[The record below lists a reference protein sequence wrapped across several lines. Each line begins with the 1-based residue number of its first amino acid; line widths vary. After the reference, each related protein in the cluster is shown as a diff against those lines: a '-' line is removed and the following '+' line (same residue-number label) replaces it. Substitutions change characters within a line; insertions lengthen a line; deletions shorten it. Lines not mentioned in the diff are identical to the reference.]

1 MDILSRQRKSRV
13 GISPQFRF
21 AIKFSEMYIVAGVS
35 SRETRTVEVLAR
47 TKKKA
52 LNYFRK
58 HYPGDGVEV
67 IQIFSPK
74 ERKRHAPQ
82 LQKTFATDEA
92 KRITDEI
99 FGSNNESSAQS
110 IQ

>member
-1 MDILSRQRKSRV
+1 MDILSRQRRSKV
-13 GISPQFRF
+13 GIAKQFKFAVQFREDDEVR
-21 AIKFSEMYIVAGVS
+21 S
-35 SRETRTVEVLAR
+35 VEVLAR

-52 LNYFRK
+52 LNYFKK
-58 HYPGDGVEV
+58 HYPGCDVAV
-67 IQIFSPK
+67 IRIFSPK

-110 IQ
+110 VQ

>member
-1 MDILSRQRKSRV
+1 MDILSRQRRTKTN
-13 GISPQFRF
+13 INPEFRF
-21 AIKFSEMYIVAGVS
+21 GVKFVDEFEDPGNEFTV
-35 SRETRTVEVLAR
+35 VEVLAR

-58 HYPGDGVEV
+58 HFHQPDAHVVCVY
-67 IQIFSPK
+67 SPK
-74 ERKRHAPQ
+74 ERKCYAPKI
-82 LQKTFATDEA
+82 QKTFATDEA

-110 IQ
+110 VQ